1 MLCHHCDLYF
11 RNDTEIDDHLQTEQV
26 RVILEWVRERRKP
39 KPAQGEGNEE
49 STQEKSA

>member
-11 RNDTEIDDHLQTEQV
+11 RNNDDLDEHLQTEQV
-26 RVILEWVRERRKP
+26 RVLLEWLREASAP

-49 STQEKSA
+49 STKKEIA